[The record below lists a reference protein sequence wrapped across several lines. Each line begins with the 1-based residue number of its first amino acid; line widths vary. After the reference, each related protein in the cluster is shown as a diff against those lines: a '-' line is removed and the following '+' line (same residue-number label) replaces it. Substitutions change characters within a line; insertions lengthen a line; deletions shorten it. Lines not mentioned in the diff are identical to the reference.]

1 MQQQSTTLLSLV
13 LDSGIGSGRLH
24 RTMKPSRSATRT
36 PQERL
41 EDLAAYISGNLEEFI
56 QMLPPRSDIASDAR
70 KLADKLDRR
79 FKLVRISCPVGIP

>member
-1 MQQQSTTLLSLV
+1 MN
-13 LDSGIGSGRLH
+13 
-24 RTMKPSRSATRT
+24 PSVSAERT

-41 EDLAAYISGNLEEFI
+41 EDFAAHISGNLEEFI